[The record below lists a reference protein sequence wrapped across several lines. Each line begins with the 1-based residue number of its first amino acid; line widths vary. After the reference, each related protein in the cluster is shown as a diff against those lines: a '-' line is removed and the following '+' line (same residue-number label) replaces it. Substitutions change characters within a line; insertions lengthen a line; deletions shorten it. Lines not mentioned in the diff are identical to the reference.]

1 MKQIDGFLIVL
12 LLILAGV
19 AFLNHGNLSLS
30 SGPGGVGFG
39 AGFKGLAAG
48 A

>member
-1 MKQIDGFLIVL
+1 MKQVDAFILVL

-19 AFLNHGNLSLS
+19 AFLNFGNVNLS

-39 AGFKGLAAG
+39 AGFKRA
-48 A
+48 